1 MKKLKKEIAM
11 TKAITKKA
19 KRSAKKLFAK
29 LPNTTRA
36 FTSEDYLALPK
47 GEDKEKP
54 RLVPGCR
61 V

>member
-1 MKKLKKEIAM
+1 MAMKKI
-11 TKAITKKA
+11 TKAKAYAAAEKAEPKKA

-47 GEDKEKP
+47 GEDKENK
-54 RLVPGCR
+54 
-61 V
+61 